1 MNSRTYAQ
9 RNVKFLFSLI
19 AADAYLEAAMKLHG
33 SFAEYI

>member
-9 RNVKFLFSLI
+9 PNVKFLFSLT
-19 AADAYLEAAMKLHG
+19 AVDAYLEAAMKLQG